1 MVERLEIKAALA
13 VECKCENGTEQAVRH
28 AEVVYGR
35 VMKRRHATCI
45 HINGAPFANAC
56 AIQPKLVTAQRC

>member
-28 AEVVYGR
+28 ADVVYGR

-45 HINGAPFANAC
+45 HINGE
-56 AIQPKLVTAQRC
+56 LGSVV